1 MHASRVAHLNSRV
14 FITPPRRRARNE
26 ERIPRSLFWAIHR
39 GSWRSQE
46 TPRSRSRSHLFLLAV
61 ALVVSL
67 IPGNALMQGATP
79 VPDELAAMPLEVK
92 VGQMILAG
100 VEDETVGDDARHII
114 NDLHIGNVILMGRN
128 FDSPEQVVQ
137 LTRGLQDLAMSANG
151 VPLLIGTDQEGGL
164 VQRANYYAGFTP
176 MPPAELVGTARDPAL
191 AEQYGQMVG
200 AELHAV
206 GVNIDFAPVLD
217 VNDNPT
223 NPVIGALGRSFG
235 ATPELVEES
244 ALPFMDGLHAA
255 GVMAAGK
262 HFPGHGSTTADS
274 HNALP
279 FVDKD
284 RVALDA
290 VDIAPFRAAIEAG
303 IDAIMPAHVV
313 YPALDPSGLPAT
325 LSEPILTGL
334 LREEL
339 GFTGVIVTDDLGMEG
354 VMQIAPPEE
363 SGVRAVLA
371 GADLLTCVRMT
382 TAGACQPEMIEQL
395 HKGLMKAARDGRLPM
410 ERIDES
416 VRRIMA
422 LKSRYTVGPATGG
435 ELGVIQSPEHFRI
448 IAAIYEVVAD
458 RREQES
464 SS

>member
-1 MHASRVAHLNSRV
+1 M
-14 FITPPRRRARNE
+14 
-26 ERIPRSLFWAIHR
+26 
-39 GSWRSQE
+39 
-46 TPRSRSRSHLFLLAV
+46 
-61 ALVVSL
+61 
-67 IPGNALMQGATP
+67 
-79 VPDELAAMPLEVK
+79 PDEVAAMPLDVK
-92 VGQMILAG
+92 IGQMILAG

-114 NDLHIGNVILMGRN
+114 NDLHIGNIILMGRN
-128 FDSPEQVVQ
+128 FDSPEQVLR
-137 LTRGLQDLAMSANG
+137 LTQGLQDLAMSANG

-176 MPPAELVGTARDPAL
+176 MPPAELVGTAQDSAL
-191 AEQYGQMVG
+191 AEQYGRMVG
-200 AELHAV
+200 EELHAV

-235 ATPELVEES
+235 VTPELVEES
-244 ALPFMDGLHAA
+244 ALPFMAGLHAA
-255 GVMAAGK
+255 GVMATGK

-284 RVALDA
+284 RAALDA

-363 SGVRAVLA
+363 SGVRAILA

-395 HKGLMKAARDGRLPM
+395 HEGLMRAAQDGRLPM

-416 VRRIMA
+416 VRRILA
-422 LKSRYTVGPATGG
+422 LKMQYDVGPATGN
-435 ELGVIQSPEHFRI
+435 EIETIQSPDHFRI
-448 IAAIYEVVAD
+448 IAAIYEAVAD
-458 RREQES
+458 RREQEDPS
-464 SS
+464 

>member
-1 MHASRVAHLNSRV
+1 MDASRVAHLISRV
-14 FITPPRRRARNE
+14 IIAQSRSRASNE
-26 ERIPRSLFWAIHR
+26 ERGPRPLFWL
-39 GSWRSQE
+39 GSCRPQE
-46 TPRSRSRSHLFLLAV
+46 TLRSRSRSHAFLLAV

-79 VPDELAAMPLEVK
+79 VPDEVAAMPLDVK
-92 VGQMILAG
+92 IGQMILAG

-114 NDLHIGNVILMGRN
+114 NDLHIGNIILMGRN
-128 FDSPEQVVQ
+128 FDSPEQVLR
-137 LTRGLQDLAMSANG
+137 LTQGLQDLAMSANG

-176 MPPAELVGTARDPAL
+176 MPPAELVGTAQDSAL
-191 AEQYGQMVG
+191 AEQYGRMVG
-200 AELHAV
+200 EELHAV

-235 ATPELVEES
+235 VTPELVEES
-244 ALPFMDGLHAA
+244 ALPFMAGLHAA
-255 GVMAAGK
+255 GVMATGK

-284 RVALDA
+284 RAALDA

-363 SGVRAVLA
+363 SGVRAILA

-395 HKGLMKAARDGRLPM
+395 HEGLMRAAQDGRLPM

-416 VRRIMA
+416 VRRILA
-422 LKSRYTVGPATGG
+422 LKMQYDVGPATGN
-435 ELGVIQSPEHFRI
+435 EIETIQSPDHFRI
-448 IAAIYEVVAD
+448 IAAIYEAVAD
-458 RREQES
+458 RREQEDPS
-464 SS
+464 

>member
-1 MHASRVAHLNSRV
+1 MVSRVIIS
-14 FITPPRRRARNE
+14 PPRCCARNE
-26 ERIPRSLFWAIHR
+26 ERVPRPRFWLIRR
-39 GSWRSQE
+39 G
-46 TPRSRSRSHLFLLAV
+46 RSRPLERMQSRFRSHTFLLAV
-61 ALVVSL
+61 ALMASL
-67 IPGNALMQGATP
+67 IPGHALMQGATP
-79 VPDELAAMPLEVK
+79 VPDTLAEMPLDVK
-92 VGQMILAG
+92 IGQMILAG
-100 VEDETVGDDARHII
+100 VEVETAGDDARHII
-114 NDLHIGNVILMGRN
+114 NDLHIGNIILMGRN
-128 FDSPEQVVQ
+128 FDSPEQVLQ

-164 VQRANYYAGFTP
+164 VQRANYYAGFMP
-176 MPPAELVGTARDPAL
+176 MPPAELVGAAQDPAL
-191 AEQYGQMVG
+191 AEQYGRMVG
-200 AELHAV
+200 EELHAV

-235 ATPELVEES
+235 ATPALVEES
-244 ALPFMDGLHAA
+244 ALPFMAGLHAA
-255 GVMAAGK
+255 GVIATGK
-262 HFPGHGSTTADS
+262 HFPGHGSTTSDS

-284 RVALDA
+284 RAALDA
-290 VDIAPFRAAIEAG
+290 VDIAPFRAAIETG

-339 GFTGVIVTDDLGMEG
+339 GFMVAIVTDDLGMEG

-382 TAGACQPEMIEQL
+382 TAGACQPEMIGQL
-395 HKGLMKAARDGRLPM
+395 HEGLMKAATDGRLSM

-416 VRRIMA
+416 VRRILA
-422 LKSRYTVGPATGG
+422 LKTRYGVGPATGE
-435 ELGVIQSPEHFRI
+435 ELDTIQSPEHFRT
-448 IAAIYEVVAD
+448 IAAIYEAVAD
-458 RREQES
+458 RREQEKTS
-464 SS
+464 